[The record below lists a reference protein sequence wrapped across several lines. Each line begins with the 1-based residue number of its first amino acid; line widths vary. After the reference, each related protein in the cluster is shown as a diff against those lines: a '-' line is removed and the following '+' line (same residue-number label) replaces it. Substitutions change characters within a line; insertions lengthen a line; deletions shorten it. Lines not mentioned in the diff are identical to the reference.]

1 MTSGTHYDRESA
13 DDFLDKVDDIT
24 KRVQDIISG
33 NVDAIEE
40 EEKFERELKL
50 KQVKKEIRAREA

>member
-50 KQVKKEIRAREA
+50 KQGKKEIRAREA

>member
-13 DDFLDKVDDIT
+13 DEWLDKVDDIT

-40 EEKFERELKL
+40 EDKFERELKL

>member
-24 KRVQDIISG
+24 KRVHDIIAG

-40 EEKFERELKL
+40 EDKFQKDMELK
-50 KQVKKEIRAREA
+50 KVKK